1 MAYPLRI
8 SHISLFE
15 ISELCTQRSSRLV
28 GFILPNNQL
37 SNSCFMKN
45 HGKAAWIQN
54 KHRRINQNLQKQAQ
68 SDALA
73 QRAELGQ
80 KD

>member
-1 MAYPLRI
+1 
-8 SHISLFE
+8 
-15 ISELCTQRSSRLV
+15 
-28 GFILPNNQL
+28 
-37 SNSCFMKN
+37 MKN